1 MRAVKSGI
9 VSALAVAASADAMA
23 GTVHHVRFAQP
34 AQILVWESG
43 ALIARGDQIRL
54 TRRATARSH
63 ELMGAGTLLPAV
75 EPARESMVVAIA
87 SNAAFSLVSD
97 DPSSAGDVDVRVL
110 GIGENAQIRSETRPR
125 TLFRQ
130 GAKTAIRRG
139 HPSSQ
144 AIKLEI
150 SWSGE
155 VAPALTLVAD

>member
-34 AQILVWESG
+34 AQILVWEAG
-43 ALIARGDQIRL
+43 TLIARGDRIEL
-54 TRRATARSH
+54 TAH
-63 ELMGAGTLLPAV
+63 ELKQGSDLIGAGTLMPVAD
-75 EPARESMVVAIA
+75 RSNSSMIIEIA
-87 SNAAFSLVSD
+87 SNTAFSLNSD
-97 DPSSAGDVDVRVL
+97 DPSATDTVAVRVL
-110 GIGENAQIRSETRPR
+110 GVGENAQIQLETKPQ

-139 HPSSQ
+139 DPASQ
-144 AIKLEI
+144 AIELEI

-155 VAPALTLVAD
+155 TAPTLTLAAD